1 MNNDV
6 FGLTSNGTN
15 GGQASVEPVSLETI
29 EQIQINIAPFD
40 VRQSG
45 FTGGGINAI
54 TKSGTNKFHGSAY
67 FFGNTQ
73 ALIGTTAGK
82 WKRDRSA
89 LNWINNMIINGVLRL
104 VDLLLKIN
112 YSFC

>member
-67 FFGNTQ
+67 F
-73 ALIGTTAGK
+73 L
-82 WKRDRSA
+82 WKYTSI
-89 LNWINNMIINGVLRL
+89 NWNYCRKNGRGAEAH
-104 VDLLLKIN
+104 
-112 YSFC
+112 

>member
-1 MNNDV
+1 MSRSLNDITRLTPQATVNSNGAISFAGANNRYNSFQIDGAMNNDV

-45 FTGGGINAI
+45 FTGGGN
-54 TKSGTNKFHGSAY
+54 
-67 FFGNTQ
+67 
-73 ALIGTTAGK
+73 
-82 WKRDRSA
+82 
-89 LNWINNMIINGVLRL
+89 
-104 VDLLLKIN
+104 
-112 YSFC
+112 